1 MREFVQ
7 RVNAHPNYSKALEWG
22 KLITVTGSAQVAA
35 QALGFASA
43 ILVIRMLP
51 TQEYALYTLANT
63 MLANM
68 LVLADS
74 GIGSGIMA
82 EGGKV
87 WQDPQKMGAVL
98 VTGLS
103 LRKKFAML
111 SLLIFLPA
119 LLYLLRHHNASWL
132 MSVMICLSIIPT
144 FTAGSIGSV
153 YEALPRLRQDIFPLQ
168 KIQLSTASGRF
179 ILLILSIFALPMA
192 FIACFVSGLAQ
203 IWTNRQLYKLSSPF
217 ANYQAKPNAEIKKR
231 LLALSAR
238 IFPEAVYICLSGQ
251 ITIWLIS
258 LFGSTQALASAG
270 ALTRLS
276 MVVNLFT
283 ILFGALVVP
292 RFARM
297 TVSSIVL
304 LKRYIQIQLGMLFF
318 ATLLIVMVWIFSDLI
333 LAILGHKYEGLNT
346 EVVLMI
352 TGSSIYVIGQATFA
366 LCASRG
372 WVINPAISIPVSIMT
387 IALSAFCIG
396 ISSLKDIFL
405 MNICVAAVYLL
416 MNVAYG
422 FVKIIKT
429 RNTEERQALHK

>member
-7 RVNAHPNYSKALEWG
+7 RVNAHPNYSKVVEWG
-22 KLITVTGSAQVAA
+22 KLITVTGSAQVTA
-35 QALGFASA
+35 QAIGFASA
-43 ILVIRMLP
+43 ILVIRLLP

-68 LVLADS
+68 LVLADA

-103 LRKKFAML
+103 LRKRFASL
-111 SLLIFLPA
+111 SMLIFLPA
-119 LLYLLRHHNASWL
+119 LLYLLRHHNAGWL
-132 MSVMICLSIIPT
+132 MSIMICLSIIPT
-144 FTAGSIGSV
+144 FTAGSIGAV
-153 YEALPRLRQDIFPLQ
+153 YEAVPRLRQDIFPLQ
-168 KIQLSTASGRF
+168 KIQLTTAFGRF
-179 ILLILSIFALPMA
+179 ILLILSIFALPLA
-192 FIACFVSGLAQ
+192 FVACFVSGMAQ
-203 IWTNRQLYKLSSPF
+203 IWTNKQLFKLSGPF
-217 ANYQAKPNAEIKKR
+217 ANYRAKPDAEIRKR

-276 MVVNLFT
+276 MVINLFT
-283 ILFGALVVP
+283 ILFGALIVP

-297 TVSSIVL
+297 TASSISL
-304 LKRYIQIQLGMLFF
+304 LKRYTQIQLGMFFF
-318 ATLLIVMVWIFSDLI
+318 AAMLIVLVWVFSDVI
-333 LAILGHKYEGLNT
+333 LSVLGHKYAGLNT

-352 TGSSIYVIGQATFA
+352 AGSSIYVIGQASFA
-366 LCASRG
+366 LCASRS
-372 WVINPAISIPVSIMT
+372 WVINPAFSIPVSIMT
-387 IALSAFCIG
+387 ITLSAFFIG
-396 ISSLKDIFL
+396 IISLKGIFL
-405 MNICVAAVYLL
+405 MNICVATVYLS
-416 MNVAYG
+416 MNVLYG
-422 FVKIIKT
+422 FIKIIKT
-429 RNTEERQALHK
+429 RNAEEQ